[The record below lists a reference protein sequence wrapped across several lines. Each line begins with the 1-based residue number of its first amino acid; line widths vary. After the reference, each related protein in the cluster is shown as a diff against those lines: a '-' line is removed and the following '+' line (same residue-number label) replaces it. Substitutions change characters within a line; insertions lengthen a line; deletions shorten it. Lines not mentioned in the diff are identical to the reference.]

1 MKKRSIKKI
10 IYAQSVNMGG
20 HLIDQAIPMHGIDQI
35 DPFLLL
41 HHWKSQMP
49 GGEVQSQLGV
59 GPHPHRGFAPVTYIF
74 EGNIHHRDSL
84 GNSSIVHKGGTQ
96 WMHSGSGIIHSERP
110 SKELAELGGKFEFL
124 QIWINTPSSNKMTA
138 PYYLPLNKDEIP
150 EISDES
156 KTIGVF
162 SGTLSGVTGKIKYG
176 SPLTTARFE
185 LKAGA
190 NFKFEI
196 EKNQNLFIYQ
206 LDGKLKVN
214 NGEQVYAKGL
224 TWFEN
229 DGESIDIHAEENTRG
244 IILAGT
250 PINEPVATY
259 GPFVMNNQRQIREA
273 INDFNNGL
281 MGNLIEDFD

>member
-1 MKKRSIKKI
+1 
-10 IYAQSVNMGG
+10 
-20 HLIDQAIPMHGIDQI
+20 
-35 DPFLLL
+35 
-41 HHWKSQMP
+41 MP

-74 EGNIHHRDSL
+74 EGNIHHRDSM

-196 EKNQNLFIYQ
+196 EKNQNLFNRKASASIRRIKSQ
-206 LDGKLKVN
+206 TAELNKRLFDWNSLPDKV
-214 NGEQVYAKGL
+214 K
-224 TWFEN
+224 
-229 DGESIDIHAEENTRG
+229 SIKDHDEFKTNRRVN
-244 IILAGT
+244 IIMFYLH
-250 PINEPVATY
+250 
-259 GPFVMNNQRQIREA
+259 FCKK
-273 INDFNNGL
+273 
-281 MGNLIEDFD
+281 